1 MGLLTVRMTEQNGA
15 NALNPEESSLKGI
28 DCENQTQEEKNPSD
42 DAFKVTETM
51 AVEENGDL
59 DDMMAMT
66 SNVPSERRHDLF
78 ANLGVGE
85 YVVALYDGAVYVGKV
100 EEIDHTVI
108 LISRKRQNSCT
119 DGQKELTNYG

>member
-1 MGLLTVRMTEQNGA
+1 
-15 NALNPEESSLKGI
+15 
-28 DCENQTQEEKNPSD
+28 
-42 DAFKVTETM
+42 M

-78 ANLGVGE
+78 ADLGVGE

-100 EEIDHTVI
+100 EEIDYDDGDCHINFTEKAKQLYRWPKRADKLWVKKDDI
-108 LISRKRQNSCT
+108 LCKVHKPQETGKSMRLFKLSDDEMKKVDTLIN
-119 DGQKELTNYG
+119 